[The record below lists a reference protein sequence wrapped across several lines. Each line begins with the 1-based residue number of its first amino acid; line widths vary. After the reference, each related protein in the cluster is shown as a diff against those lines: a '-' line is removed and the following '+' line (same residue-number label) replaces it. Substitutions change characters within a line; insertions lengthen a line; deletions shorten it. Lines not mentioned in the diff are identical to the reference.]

1 LIGFFQSG
9 DIIRMSHEI
18 SHNGGHDTSQ
28 STFDNTGKLA
38 AILIGVTAAVAGLL
52 MYHFNPFLNSA
63 ASLQG
68 TYIDNLF
75 GVATGFGTVVFV
87 MVQGL
92 LLYSIIRFHRQSDDD
107 DDGPPIRGNTKL
119 EIVWT
124 VIPALVIIFL
134 GILSYQVLVAAERP
148 ASDEL
153 VVEVRGMQFAWQ
165 FYYPD
170 YDITTTEL
178 HLPVDRQA
186 HLKLRSNDVIHSFW
200 VPAFRIKKDLLPDR
214 VTETFITP
222 IEEGTYPIVCAEL
235 CGAAHAQMR
244 SQVVVESDSSFKQ
257 WVSGQGVAVAGGA
270 GSEGAAVDPMTKGR
284 QVFNQNG
291 CNACHALADAG
302 ATGQIGP
309 ALNTIG
315 TVAGEMVPGQSPE
328 DYIHTAIVNP
338 NEYVVEGYPANV
350 MPSNYGTTISE
361 ADLNALVDYLMA
373 QK

>member
-1 LIGFFQSG
+1 
-9 DIIRMSHEI
+9 MSHGI
-18 SHNGGHDTSQ
+18 SHNGEHETSP

-38 AILIGVTAAVAGLL
+38 AILIGVISAVAGLL
-52 MYHFNPFLNSA
+52 MYWFNPLLNNA

-68 TYIDNLF
+68 TYIDDLF
-75 GVATGFGTVVFV
+75 GVAMGIGTAVFF

-92 LLYSIIRFHRQSDDD
+92 LLYSIIRFHRQADDD
-107 DDGPPIRGNTKL
+107 EDGPPIRGNTKL

-124 VIPALVIIFL
+124 VVPALVIIFL

-148 ASDEL
+148 DPDEL
-153 VVEVRGMQFAWQ
+153 IVEVRGFQYAWQ

-170 YDITTTEL
+170 YDITTSEM
-178 HLPVDRQA
+178 HLPVDRPA
-186 HLKLRSNDVIHSFW
+186 RLKLRSNDVIHAFW
-200 VPAFRIKKDLLPDR
+200 VPAFRIKKDVMPDR

-235 CGAAHAQMR
+235 CGAAHSAMR

-257 WVSGQGVAVAGGA
+257 WVSGQGAAVARA
-270 GSEGAAVDPMTKGR
+270 SEAAETDPMAQGR

-291 CNACHALADAG
+291 CNACHVLADAG
-302 ATGQIGP
+302 AVGQVGPTLNNIG
-309 ALNTIG
+309 AE
-315 TVAGEMVPGQSPE
+315 AGAMVPGQAPE
-328 DYIHTAIVNP
+328 DYIHAAIVDP
-338 NEYVVEGYPANV
+338 NKFVVEGYPANV

-361 ADLNALVDYLMA
+361 ADLKALVDYLMA